1 MSGQEFNFQIFNFN
15 KNRTLTSA
23 QRGLAVSPRHLKF
36 RNRNRNGSEID
47 YFKGTTY
54 VPRIIISQ
62 AQYKNFN
69 QENKTLICFT
79 TFEKFIISLWTQKKT
94 VKNDLKE
101 FKFDYYSEK

>member
-62 AQYKNFN
+62 AQYKNIN
-69 QENKTLICFT
+69 QENETLICFT
-79 TFEKFIISLWTQKKT
+79 TFEKFIISLLTQKKCKKRFEG
-94 VKNDLKE
+94 VQV
-101 FKFDYYSEK
+101 